1 MRRLIGL
8 SAAGLTLAIALEA
21 GAIGPGDPA
30 PDFSLQDIQGNSIAL
45 SDYPGHVV
53 LLALIGYG

>member
-8 SAAGLTLAIALEA
+8 SASAVTLMMALEA
-21 GAIGPGDPA
+21 GAIGPGDSA
-30 PDFSLQDIQGNSIAL
+30 PDFRLQDVQGNSIAL
-45 SDYPGHVV
+45 SDYPGRVV

>member
-1 MRRLIGL
+1 MYRLIGL
-8 SAAGLTLAIALEA
+8 TASALTLTLALEA

-30 PDFSLQDIQGNSIAL
+30 PDFTLQDVQGNSIAL